1 MIETVNSSRD
11 SEPQSQTLESF
22 LTGISDRFVYWAL
35 FAIAAYSL
43 LRSSVYAWMKPFWFD
58 EVLTYV
64 VSRQGSPSAI
74 WAALKQGV
82 DGNPPIFYVLE
93 HFASSLLP
101 NEHVGYRLLSIL
113 GFGCTMLC
121 LFVFVKTR
129 YGAQRA
135 LLCSSLLLI
144 TPLFTLYAEEAR
156 PYSIVAAL
164 IALATVCYQR
174 VPRVAW
180 TVCLGASLVL
190 AALLHYYTPLTL
202 APFFLAELAFIYF
215 SRQVRFGVW
224 LALAL
229 PLVPIA
235 ISWPRLMWMKHNWG
249 PHFWAG
255 AALSDVSAAY
265 GNYFRV
271 GSPWGM
277 AICGLAILIILAP
290 LFFRA
295 AVPKTDAAP
304 QPDQTPLAECVL
316 IAGFVALPL
325 LGFTV
330 AKVTHGPFVERYFLA
345 AIFGIVATAAF
356 VLQRAS
362 PKTLLGAA
370 ILVSLAISSQ
380 EIGFWKA
387 LSSRQTVASMTAPL
401 VELSDSSR
409 FPDLPIVI
417 SDPGVFV
424 EIWHYAPPTMF
435 RRAVT
440 LPDTQNAVSYSGIDT
455 VDRIVLALRPYGPPG
470 IQDFYTFTAAHPRFL
485 LYSDGSRTDWL
496 PTRLVHEGYQLQL
509 LSASLHSGAYLVGP
523 PKPQVTTTVSPQRS
537 PASVSTD
544 ATQSPHAN

>member
-1 MIETVNSSRD
+1 MIETINSSRD
-11 SEPQSQTLESF
+11 SEPQSQPLESF
-22 LTGISDRFVYWAL
+22 LKGSDRFVYWAL

-43 LRSSVYAWMKPFWFD
+43 LRSITYALAKPFWFD

-64 VSRQGSPSAI
+64 VSREGNLAAI
-74 WAALKQGV
+74 WTALKQGV
-82 DGNPPIFYVLE
+82 DGNPPTFYILE
-93 HFASSLLP
+93 HFAASLTP
-101 NEHVGYRLLSIL
+101 NEHLGYRLLSII
-113 GFGCTMLC
+113 GFVGTLLL
-121 LFVFVKTR
+121 LFVFLRTR
-129 YGAQRA
+129 YGLQRA
-135 LLCSSLLLI
+135 LLCSALLMI

-156 PYSIVAAL
+156 PYSLVAAL
-164 IALATVCYQR
+164 IALAMVCYQR

-180 TVCLGASLVL
+180 TICLGASLVL

-202 APFFLAELAFIYF
+202 APFFLAELAGSYF
-215 SRQVRFGVW
+215 SRKIRFGVW
-224 LALAL
+224 LALVL

-277 AICGLAILIILAP
+277 AICGLAILIMLLP
-290 LFFRA
+290 LLFRA
-295 AVPKTDAAP
+295 AVPKTNVTS
-304 QPDQTPLAECVL
+304 QPDQTPLAECAL
-316 IAGFVALPL
+316 IAGFVALPV

-370 ILVSLAISSQ
+370 ILLSLAISSQ

-387 LSSRQTVASMTAPL
+387 GSNRQTVASMTAPL
-401 VELSDSSR
+401 VDLSDPSR

-417 SDPGVFV
+417 SDPGQFV
-424 EIWHYAPPTMF
+424 EIWHYAPAAIF

-440 LPDTQNAVSYSGIDT
+440 LPDTQNAASYSGIDT
-455 VDRIVLALRPYGPPG
+455 VDKIVLALRPYGPPG
-470 IQDFYTFTAAHPRFL
+470 IQDFSTFTAAHPRFL
-485 LYSDGSRTDWL
+485 LYSDGSRIDWL
-496 PTRLVHEGYQLQL
+496 PTRLVHGGYQLQL
-509 LSASLHSGAYLVGP
+509 LGTNLHSGAYLVEP
-523 PKPQVTTTVSPQRS
+523 PKPRVTTTVSAPPS
-537 PASVSTD
+537 PASVSTH
-544 ATQSPHAN
+544 AVQGSHAN

>member
-22 LTGISDRFVYWAL
+22 LRGISDRFVYWAL

-43 LRSSVYAWMKPFWFD
+43 LRSITYALAKPFWFD

-64 VSRQGSPSAI
+64 VSREGKPAAI

-82 DGNPPIFYVLE
+82 DGNPPTFYILE
-93 HFASSLLP
+93 HFAASLMP
-101 NEHVGYRLLSIL
+101 NEHLGYRLLSII
-113 GFGCTMLC
+113 GFVGTLLL
-121 LFVFVKTR
+121 LFVFLRTR
-129 YGAQRA
+129 YGLQRA

-156 PYSIVAAL
+156 PYSLVAAL
-164 IALATVCYQR
+164 IALAMVCYQR

-202 APFFLAELAFIYF
+202 APFFLAELAFSYF
-215 SRQVRFGVW
+215 SRKIRFAVW

-277 AICGLAILIILAP
+277 AICGLAILIMLLP
-290 LFFRA
+290 LLFRVS
-295 AVPKTDAAP
+295 VPKTNVTS
-304 QPDQTPLAECVL
+304 QRDQTPLAECAL
-316 IAGFVALPL
+316 IASFVALPL
-325 LGFTV
+325 LGFTI

-362 PKTLLGAA
+362 PKTLFGAA
-370 ILVSLAISSQ
+370 ILLSLAVSSQ
-380 EIGFWKA
+380 EIGFWKSWVGRRTPA
-387 LSSRQTVASMTAPL
+387 SIIAPVASLADASPY
-401 VELSDSSR
+401 R
-409 FPDLPIVI
+409 DLPIVV
-417 SDPGVFV
+417 SDAGEYV
-424 EIWHYAPPTMF
+424 ELWHYAPPDLF
-435 RRAVT
+435 KRVVT
-440 LPDTQNAVSYSGIDT
+440 LPDPELAATYAGTDT
-455 VDRIVLALRPYGPPG
+455 VDRLVLALRIYGLSG
-470 IQDFYTFTAAHPRFL
+470 IQDFPAFTAEHPRFL
-485 LYSDGSRTDWL
+485 LYSNGSPFDWW
-496 PTRLVHEGYQLQL
+496 PTRLSHDGYQLQL
-509 LSASLHSGAYLVGP
+509 IKPSSHSAVYLVGP
-523 PKPQVTTTVSPQRS
+523 KP
-537 PASVSTD
+537 
-544 ATQSPHAN
+544 N